1 MNTLMQTA
9 VSTWETH
16 NKNNVASALIVDG
29 LVANMQDNR
38 KKVSSDT
45 VEMTSV
51 ENRLNTVNTV
61 DTTDTTDTTDTANA
75 ENVVSTFF
83 ECLAGTMKASA

>member
-61 DTTDTTDTTDTANA
+61 DTTDTANA